1 MADAIKSADPKA
13 LVTVGA
19 WREWTITNEGS
30 DGISQNYYSDECL
43 VKAGGLATGTID
55 IVQVHAYAQ
64 SGSYR
69 EAAPFSVPRA
79 YYVDIAKPFIIGEFA
94 SVKCYVEGTGTGC
107 SVEEHY
113 QWGMAQG
120 FILTDFLI

>member
-19 WREWTITNEGS
+19 WSERTITDEGS
-30 DGISQNYYSDECL
+30 DGVSRNYYSDECL
-43 VKAGGLATGTID
+43 VKAGGLAAGTID
-55 IVQVHAYAQ
+55 FVQVHSYAQ

-79 YYVDIAKPFIIGEFA
+79 YYADIAKPFVIGEFA
-94 SVKCYVEGTGTGC
+94 SSKCYVEGASGGTGC
-107 SVEEHY
+107 SVEELY
-113 QWGMAQG
+113 QWGLAQG
-120 FILTDFLI
+120 LIDS